1 MKRTQLITLLL
12 VLFTG
17 IGIASAKPKVAVLG
31 LESLDKTNAKAS
43 VDAAKAITE
52 GLRAAANAG
61 GPYEVAPN
69 SQREFLDEK
78 IINQCESEQRECLLK
93 IAGNFGATALVYGK
107 IQLADNKKNFQVSV
121 SILDGK
127 GPGKPAVTTLPVS
140 SSSADLQAAGR
151 RIYNELVGNT
161 GTIMVRVKTSRGQ
174 VFINGELNGQL
185 VDGEHRATS
194 LPDGEYKVR
203 IQADGFKRWD
213 DTVRVKAGQI
223 TNVEP
228 NLQAEAI
235 AKPPVVEEDDKGS
248 RPVKGDGDPY
258 KLETRE
264 NTISKG
270 GSGRTVWKAVA
281 IGGAAIAVGSGV
293 FMYLENEKI
302 KDAQGALSEIKL
314 RNDAYDGLGV
324 RKISTFSLSP
334 SCGRTD
340 AMVTVPTAGPTDENK
355 AADAAAKSDAE
366 SAYVK
371 GCNAAKNTS
380 YAGIGIGVGAAV
392 AILGAYMGF
401 IRGEEATESSTQTSS
416 TKRPRKQRFAVTPI
430 VSPDGGGA
438 TFRIDF

>member
-31 LESLDKTNAKAS
+31 LESLDKTNAKPS
-43 VDAAKAITE
+43 VEAAKAITE

-127 GPGKPAVTTLPVS
+127 GPGKPAVTTLPVT

-213 DTVRVKAGQI
+213 DTVRVKAGQV

-228 NLQAEAI
+228 TLQAEAI

-293 FMYLENEKI
+293 FLYLENEKI
-302 KDAQGALSEIKL
+302 KDAQGVVDDIKTRDNRVYANIGVNEIKGFSFSANCEDANV
-314 RNDAYDGLGV
+314 RNLPDTDDGRAV
-324 RKISTFSLSP
+324 
-334 SCGRTD
+334 
-340 AMVTVPTAGPTDENK
+340 AVE
-355 AADAAAKSDAE
+355 AADA
-366 SAYVK
+366 YTK
-371 GCNAAKNTS
+371 GCNAAVNTT
-380 YAGIGIGVGAAV
+380 YAGVGIGVGAAV

-401 IRGEEATESSTQTSS
+401 IRGEEPTESSTQTSS

-430 VSPDGGGA
+430 VSPEGGGA

>member
-270 GSGRTVWKAVA
+270 GSKLGWKIAAVGGVAVA
-281 IGGAAIAVGSGV
+281 AGSMGFWFMQRSDRIERINKLKANLRTDDNADGLVLGFDEPAALGFSCKDSGIRVAMGGEDFVGTWKDACGNVRNMWLGGAVAGIAGAVAV
-293 FMYLENEKI
+293 FSFYKGFIE
-302 KDAQGALSEIKL
+302 S
-314 RNDAYDGLGV
+314 NDTEE
-324 RKISTFSLSP
+324 SQ
-334 SCGRTD
+334 
-340 AMVTVPTAGPTDENK
+340 PTA
-355 AADAAAKSDAE
+355 
-366 SAYVK
+366 
-371 GCNAAKNTS
+371 
-380 YAGIGIGVGAAV
+380 
-392 AILGAYMGF
+392 
-401 IRGEEATESSTQTSS
+401 STR
-416 TKRPRKQRFAVTPI
+416 KPRKQRIAVTPI
-430 VSPDGGGA
+430 VSPEGGGA
-438 TFRIDF
+438 TMRIDF